1 MFGPEDGTGVGD
13 DPVSSAFW
21 IIMNIPYKLCL
32 LIFEINL
39 NLNQ

>member
-21 IIMNIPYKLCL
+21 IIINIPYKLFC
-32 LIFEINL
+32 
-39 NLNQ
+39 